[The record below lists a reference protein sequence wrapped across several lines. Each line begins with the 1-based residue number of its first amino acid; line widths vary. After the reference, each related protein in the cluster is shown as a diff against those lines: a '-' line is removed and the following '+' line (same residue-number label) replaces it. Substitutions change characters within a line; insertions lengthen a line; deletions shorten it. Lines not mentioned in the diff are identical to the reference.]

1 MTVTISD
8 KTARAA
14 MSALQCSI
22 QQKHRRD
29 ALDGAP
35 SRRGRFKVTSED
47 HTAHDEIATALGES
61 TSFAI
66 SAHGEPTPDDISKA
80 SDLAYLLIR
89 FWAQHSWMG
98 EDKKHLIPPGASSDL
113 ADTLTKFCM
122 VSPTT
127 ARRIVSTAA
136 KGNGYQ
142 LMSMGD
148 WTKAEEVKA

>member
-8 KTARAA
+8 KTACAA
-14 MSALQCSI
+14 REALQFCIS
-22 QQKHRRD
+22 QKHRRD

-35 SRRGRFKVTSED
+35 SRRGRFKVTSEN
-47 HTAHDEIATALGES
+47 HAAHDEIAKALGES
-61 TSFAI
+61 TMFAI

-89 FWAQHSWMG
+89 FWMENSWMA
-98 EDKKHLIPPGASSDL
+98 EDKKQLIPPGASSDM

-122 VSPTT
+122 VGPTT